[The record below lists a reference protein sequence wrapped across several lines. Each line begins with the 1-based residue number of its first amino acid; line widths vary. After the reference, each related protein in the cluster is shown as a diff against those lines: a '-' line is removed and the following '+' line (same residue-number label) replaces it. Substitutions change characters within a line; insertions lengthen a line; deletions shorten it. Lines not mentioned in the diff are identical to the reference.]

1 MSNKFV
7 AILKNVGVVL
17 ILFFGLISC
26 EKDFEDIAVD
36 LVNNNIFSVGDS
48 LIEIKAYTVNV
59 DSNRVDNNIA
69 QKVPLYLLGVNQN
82 SKFGYMKSAIV
93 SQLNLPT
100 VGADFGDN
108 AVIDQVVLDIP
119 YFATKDGNKDA
130 VDPVTGNVINN
141 DAGTAL
147 QVPNFEIDSIYGNT
161 SQAFNV
167 TIHELGTF
175 LNVLNPSDPT
185 KTNTYYSNRN
195 YQLKDE
201 LFSGDFLP
209 NKNDT
214 VLYVERRFLDNDA
227 NTVDDIDTIKAANAV
242 PSMKFVLN
250 SEFFKTRFV
259 DQNGSS
265 DFASTDNFVRYFRG
279 LYIDANGV
287 DGSLINVAAS
297 NAKMTIYYT
306 NDVTTDEGDDE
317 DLNGNGTNGE
327 LGVIVRTKQTMN
339 FNFGGVRT
347 GKYIR
352 NYDGSDVQNALMNT
366 DTVNGSSKVYVQGAA
381 GSEAI
386 VDIFTDDMIADIR
399 NKNWLINEA
408 NLTIYI
414 DGDQSEVPQRLF
426 LYKYEENSVIRDYAI
441 SPVIFGGDLEYDS
454 DGNPE
459 KYKFRITRYVERV
472 LNNKYA
478 QEPSKLVLRNY
489 QTTDIQTTTTLL
501 DTIVTN
507 YNWIP
512 KGVVLKGNL
521 PEGDNKRMKLELYYS
536 KLNE

>member
-17 ILFFGLISC
+17 ILFIGLISC

-36 LVNNNIFSVGDS
+36 LVNNNVFSIGDS
-48 LIEIKAYTVNV
+48 IIEIRTYTVNV
-59 DSNRVDNNIA
+59 DSNRVDNNNT
-69 QKVPLYLLGVNQN
+69 QKLPLHLLGVSQN
-82 SKFGYMKSAIV
+82 PKFGHLKSAIV
-93 SQLNLPT
+93 TQLNLPLLG
-100 VGADFGDN
+100 VDFGTN

-130 VDPVTGNVINN
+130 VDPITGDVINN
-141 DAGTAL
+141 EDGTAL

-167 TIHELGTF
+167 TINELGTF
-175 LNVLNPSDPT
+175 LNVLDPSDPT
-185 KTNTYYSNRN
+185 KRNAYYSNKN

-214 VLYVERRFLDNDA
+214 VLYVERRLLDDDI
-227 NTVDDIDTIKAANAV
+227 NTVDDIDTIKAINAV

-250 SEFFKTRFV
+250 SEFFKTRFI

-265 DFASTDNFVRYFRG
+265 DFLNTDNFVRYFRG

-297 NAKMTIYYT
+297 NGRMTIYYT
-306 NDVTTDEGDDE
+306 NDVTQDEDADE

-327 LGVIVRTKQTMN
+327 QDVVIRTKQTMN

-352 NYDGSDVQNALMNT
+352 NYDGSDVQNALLNT
-366 DTVNGSSKVYVQGAA
+366 DVINGSTEVYVQGAA

-386 VDIFTDDMIADIR
+386 LDIFSEDMIADIR
-399 NKNWLINEA
+399 SKNWLINEA
-408 NLTIYI
+408 NITIYI
-414 DGDQSEVPQRLF
+414 DGDQSEVPQKLF
-426 LYKYEENSVIRDYAI
+426 LYKYEENSLIRDYI
-441 SPVIFGGDLEYDS
+441 LTPVVFDGTLEYDS

-459 KYKFRITRYVERV
+459 KYKFRITSYVERV
-472 LNNKYA
+472 LSNNYL

-489 QTTDIQTTTTLL
+489 QTTDIPTSLL

-521 PEGDNKRMKLELYYS
+521 PKEDNKRMKLELYYS

>member
-36 LVNNNIFSVGDS
+36 LVNNNVFSVSDANY
-48 LIEIKAYTVNV
+48 EIKTYTVNI
-59 DSNRVDNNIA
+59 DSNRVDNNDI
-69 QKVPLYLLGVNQN
+69 QKVPLYLLGVSKN

-93 SQLNLPT
+93 TQLNLP
-100 VGADFGDN
+100 VRGADFGTN
-108 AVIDQVVLDIP
+108 VVIDQVVLDIP

-130 VDPVTGNVINN
+130 VDPITGNVINN

-147 QVPNFEIDSIYGNT
+147 QVPNFEIDSIYGNK

-185 KTNTYYSNRN
+185 KINTYYSNKN
-195 YQLKDE
+195 YQLRDE

-214 VLYVERRFLDNDA
+214 VLYVERRFLDNDF
-227 NTVDDIDTIKAANAV
+227 NTVDDVDTIKATNAV

-250 SEFFKTRFV
+250 SDFFKTRFI

-297 NAKMTIYYT
+297 NAKMTIYFT
-306 NDVTTDEGDDE
+306 NDVIKNEDADE

-327 LGVIVRTKQTMN
+327 QDVVVRTKQTMD

-347 GKYIR
+347 GKYVHD
-352 NYDGSDVQNALMNT
+352 YAGSDVENAIMNT
-366 DTVNGSSKVYVQGAA
+366 DTINGSSKVYVQGAA

-386 VDIFTDDMIADIR
+386 LDIFTEDMIADIR
-399 NKNWLINEA
+399 SKNWLINEA
-408 NLTIYI
+408 NITIYV
-414 DGDQSEVPQRLF
+414 DGDQSEVPQKLF
-426 LYKYEENSVIRDYAI
+426 LYKYEENSVLRDYVTT
-441 SPVIFGGDLEYDS
+441 PVIFGGNLEYDS
-454 DGNPE
+454 DGKPE
-459 KYKFRITRYVERV
+459 KYKFRITNYVARV
-472 LNNKYA
+472 LSDKYS

-489 QTTDIQTTTTLL
+489 QTTDIPLSLL
-501 DTIVTN
+501 DTVVKN

-521 PEGDNKRMKLELYYS
+521 LPEEDNKRMKLELYYS